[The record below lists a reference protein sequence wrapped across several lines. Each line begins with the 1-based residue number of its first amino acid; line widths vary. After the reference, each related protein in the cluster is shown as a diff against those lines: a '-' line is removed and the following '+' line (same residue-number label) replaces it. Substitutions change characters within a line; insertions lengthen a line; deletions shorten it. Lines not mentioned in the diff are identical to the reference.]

1 MTKPEVVNPAQLQ
14 TDRSKCWKCSK
25 KTKITAMACK
35 CEFVFCQ
42 RHSLPEYH
50 ECGFDFEGE
59 GKKRLE
65 QKNPGFVKAQ
75 LDSI

>member
-1 MTKPEVVNPAQLQ
+1 MP
-14 TDRSKCWKCSK
+14 
-25 KTKITAMACK
+25 CK

-42 RHSLPEYH
+42 SHSLPEYH
-50 ECGFDFEGE
+50 ECGFDFAVE